1 MELWLSSGAV
11 LEIRTIGTLEE
22 MELWLF
28 SGAVSETRTEGPLD
42 TAGQVEQIW
51 TKAK

>member
-1 MELWLSSGAV
+1 M